1 MEMNILRWIGESAL
15 NKMAAE
21 IVALLVAQPHVRLWN
36 RGTLHSAPANG
47 CPKSS
52 TQPQSSRRVMEVTT
66 YVTIKC
72 GSSPNSIYLLEHLY
86 LIYLLY
92 YVACIGTLLSFFSNE
107 ISMIELEVP
116 MWTLSGCC
124 ALECHSYV
132 ISLPLRKDTRHMAT
146 WNKPATR
153 LLHTC

>member
-1 MEMNILRWIGESAL
+1 MAL

-52 TQPQSSRRVMEVTT
+52 TQPQSSRRVMEVTIC
-66 YVTIKC
+66 YNQVWLIPKQ
-72 GSSPNSIYLLEHLY
+72 YLFRHLY

-116 MWTLSGCC
+116 M
-124 ALECHSYV
+124 
-132 ISLPLRKDTRHMAT
+132 
-146 WNKPATR
+146 
-153 LLHTC
+153 